1 MFVLNQN
8 IKGGGTITTL
18 NAFNKRTQTNDLVG
32 GVVGADYRNWETNA
46 SNQQLAEKQNQWNID
61 QWNRENQYKH
71 PQRLNDIDVL
81 NSVKDPDLKNAMLVA
96 LTKRSDGSEI
106 DTSGMT
112 DDDIAETALPQNVTY
127 GQLYDAMQD
136 VVELQS
142 LKQKDPPVPVP
153 EPSQT
158 HTE

>member
-1 MFVLNQN
+1 MD
-8 IKGGGTITTL
+8 TILAKKFGFSEVT
-18 NAFNKRTQTNDLVG
+18 REHSI
-32 GVVGADYRNWETNA
+32 DYH
-46 SNQQLAEKQNQWNID
+46 KID
-61 QWNRENQYKH
+61 DDPLSVSSHELTDFYDAVNPVDDKH

-96 LTKRSDGSEI
+96 LSKQSDGTEI

-112 DDDIAETALPQNVTY
+112 DEEIAETALPQNVTY

-136 VVELQS
+136 VAELQS
-142 LKQKDPPVPVP
+142 LKQEVPPVSPPVS

-158 HTE
+158 PTE